1 MNTSATPPPPVP
13 PPPPP
18 PPPFPFTAIV
28 GQDDLRLALLLNAI
42 DPRIGGVLI
51 RGERGTAKST
61 AARGLAAL
69 GSAGGTP
76 ARPPADKPSALHSAA
91 AAPFIELPLGATE
104 DRVIGALDLEPAL
117 REGRRRL
124 RPGLLAQADG
134 GVLYVDEVNLLPDH
148 LVDLLLDA
156 AASGCVRVERDGI
169 SESAPARFILIGSMN
184 PEEGEL
190 RPQFLDRFGLCV
202 RVATHADHALRVETL
217 RRRLAYEAD
226 PRAFVNAEETSAQ
239 QLRARLAAARA
250 RLPAIPL
257 DDATLAQAAAL
268 CAALKL
274 DGARGDLALVRAAR
288 AIAAW
293 ENAPAITDAH
303 LRHAARLALP
313 HRTRK
318 KPFEPVKMET
328 TSSRFDTAPT
338 HLPKQNAAPTHP
350 KKQDAATPLHEQDAA
365 ATPPGNAHV
374 PRAGA
379 GVPPVPLSCGNAGQ
393 NPQNADTPQPDAD
406 ATVTEKEIP
415 PPDAAAI
422 PVPGAIHLALD
433 TPPPARA
440 TAPGHRA
447 AAGRRDTAARPAGEV
462 IRSAPLREGGSLA
475 LAPTLTAAA
484 ARTSSDAVAG
494 QSGSGV
500 PPLVTNGKMPL
511 PPAPALALHRA
522 DLRQHER
529 AKRGA
534 ARVLF
539 IVDASGSMSAQHR
552 LALAKGAATGLLAG
566 SYQKR
571 DEVAL
576 LLFHGET
583 ATLAVPFT
591 RDVDRVERA
600 LRDAPTGGRTPL
612 AAALTD
618 AAALLAARGP
628 ALLVVFTD
636 GRANVPH
643 HPGADPW
650 REALAAARALAPAA
664 AGALVVDCETGPVA
678 LGRARDLAAALEA
691 ECEHLAALDEPAL
704 TLRIRNQLAS

>member
-1 MNTSATPPPPVP
+1 MNTSA
-13 PPPPP
+13 

-69 GSAGGTP
+69 MNNPAAANMERGRP
-76 ARPPADKPSALHSAA
+76 ARSARPLAAADEPPAFHIAA

-104 DRVIGALDLEPAL
+104 DRVIGTLDLEPAL

-124 RPGLLAQADG
+124 RPGLLSQADG

-156 AASGCVRVERDGI
+156 AAGGCVRVERDGI

-202 RVATHADHALRVETL
+202 HVATPADHALRVETI

-226 PRAFVNAEETSAQ
+226 PPAFVGAEETAAQ

-250 RLPAIPL
+250 RLQAIPL
-257 DDATLAQAAAL
+257 DDTTLAQAASL
-268 CAALKL
+268 CAGLKL

-293 ENAPAITDAH
+293 ENAAAITDAH
-303 LRHAARLALP
+303 IRQAARLALP
-313 HRTRK
+313 HRKRK
-318 KPFEPVKMET
+318 KPFEPVKMEAIPN
-328 TSSRFDTAPT
+328 RLD
-338 HLPKQNAAPTHP
+338 
-350 KKQDAATPLHEQDAA
+350 D
-365 ATPPGNAHV
+365 
-374 PRAGA
+374 AGA
-379 GVPPVPLSCGNAGQ
+379 GSRGTDVPPVGSGGTGVPPVSLSEENEKDKEERIKNPSAPLSLSSFSDGGAG
-393 NPQNADTPQPDAD
+393 D
-406 ATVTEKEIP
+406 P
-415 PPDAAAI
+415 PMFSDH
-422 PVPGAIHLALD
+422 GRD
-433 TPPPARA
+433 ARA
-440 TAPGHRA
+440 TQPAPA
-447 AAGRRDTAARPAGEV
+447 APSPGTIALELEKNSAVSISAGGRRDTASQPAGGV
-462 IRSAPLREGGSLA
+462 IRSVPLREGGSLA
-475 LAPTLTAAA
+475 VAPTLTAAA
-484 ARTSSDAVAG
+484 LRTSSGAVAG

-500 PPLVTNGKMPL
+500 PPLAASGKMPL
-511 PPAPALALHRA
+511 PPSAVPHAAFPTPHSAFAALALHRA

-529 AKRGA
+529 AGRGA

-576 LLFHGET
+576 MVFCGES
-583 ATLAVPFT
+583 AGLPVPFT

-600 LRDAPTGGRTPL
+600 LRDVPTGGRTPL
-612 AAALTD
+612 AAALAD
-618 AAALLAARGP
+618 AAALLAVHGP

-636 GRANVPH
+636 GRANVPL

-650 REALAAARALAPAA
+650 QESLAAAKTLAPAA
-664 AGALVVDCETGPVA
+664 TGALVVDCEAGPVA
-678 LGRARDLAAALEA
+678 LGRARDLADALEA

-704 TLRIRNQLAS
+704 TLRIRKQLTS